1 VVNGQVSSALS
12 VRSAATEAGDRLA
25 LVAGARRWTW
35 AEMGAAVR
43 SERGHLEAA
52 AAFGGGAPTR
62 RVAFD
67 AHPSAESVIR
77 LLALVEAGVCAVPLD
92 PRLPAPVR
100 AERICLL
107 APVFDLDAGTST
119 DATSESSESGA
130 TGGLRWRRRP
140 GAPAGPTTP
149 LAILFTSGTTGAPRA
164 VELSRSAF
172 RASAAAS
179 TAHLGWQPEERWL
192 CCLPL
197 AHVGGLSIII
207 RCLIGRRAVALAGG
221 FDAAGVALQLERD
234 EVTLASFVPT
244 MLRRLFDV
252 DRHWRPPATLRAA
265 LLGGAP
271 ADDELW
277 DEIARRRFPALATYG
292 MTETCAQVATAR
304 AGAPRRLIPL
314 HGVELRTTRDRIEVA
329 GPMLCT
335 RVGFE
340 AAGEGTWTRD
350 GFLRTEDLGRLTD
363 GALEVTGR
371 ADGGIITGGQN
382 VAPTAVEAVLLTH
395 PAIRRA
401 AVFGVPDDEW
411 GEIVGAALEESGV
424 VPRPDAAELRAWLAP
439 RLAPYERP
447 RRVAWVREL
456 PESLSGKLDRTAARE
471 RWRRTMEVV

>member
-1 VVNGQVSSALS
+1 MVNGQVSSALS
-12 VRSAATEAGDRLA
+12 VRGAAAEAGDRLA
-25 LVAGARRWTW
+25 LMAGARRWTW
-35 AEMGAAVR
+35 AEMAAAVG
-43 SERGHLEAA
+43 SERGRLDAA
-52 AAFGGGAPTR
+52 AALGGGAPIR

-92 PRLPAPVR
+92 PRLPASVR
-100 AERICLL
+100 AERIRLL
-107 APVFDLDAGTST
+107 APVFDVDAGTSI
-119 DATSESSESGA
+119 DATSETSEPGA

-140 GAPAGPTTP
+140 GAPAAPTSP

-179 TAHLGWQPEERWL
+179 TAHLGWQPEDRWL

-207 RCLIGRRAVALAGG
+207 RCLVGRRAVALAGG
-221 FDAAGVALQLERD
+221 FDAATVALQMERD

-252 DRHWRPPATLRAA
+252 DQAWRASPSLRAA

-271 ADDELW
+271 ADGELW

-304 AGAPRRLIPL
+304 PGAPRRLIPL
-314 HGVELRTTRDRIEVA
+314 DGVELRITRDRIEVA

-340 AAGEGTWTRD
+340 ADDDGTWTHD
-350 GFLRTEDLGRLTD
+350 GFLRTEDLGRLAD
-363 GALEVTGR
+363 GVLEVTGR
-371 ADGGIITGGQN
+371 ADGAIITGGQN
-382 VAPTAVEAVLLTH
+382 VAPTAVEVVLLTH

-401 AVFGVPDDEW
+401 AVFGVPDEEW

-424 VPRPDAAELRAWLAP
+424 APRPDAAELRAWLAA

-456 PESLSGKLDRTAARE
+456 PESLSGKLDRSAACE
-471 RWRRTMEVV
+471 QWGRTMEVV